1 MTTIIDS
8 IVDSIHMVNTI
19 FVGIGWLFFIVVWV
33 LFDFIKAVG
42 YMITLYILLIL
53 LCASAS
59 IILYISF
66 TLLDMVY

>member
-1 MTTIIDS
+1 MGTIIDS

-19 FVGIGWLFFIVVWV
+19 FVGIGWLFFIVMWV

-42 YMITLYILLIL
+42 CMITLYILLIL
-53 LCASAS
+53 LCTSAS